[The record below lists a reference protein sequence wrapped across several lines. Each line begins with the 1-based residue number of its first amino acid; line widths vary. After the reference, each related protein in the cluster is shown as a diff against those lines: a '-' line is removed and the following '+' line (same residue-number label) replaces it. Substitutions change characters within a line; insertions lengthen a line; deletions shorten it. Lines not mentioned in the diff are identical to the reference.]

1 MAEVV
6 IDDLRYGY
14 LKMLDMVMEHGE
26 ETSPRGQL
34 TKEVRNATIILTDPT
49 KAIPCK
55 VGRKLNMKIGAVET
69 TQLIA
74 GVSSAMQLNV
84 VSKNAFEAYMN
95 SGRLLGAY
103 GPRLYDQLPNVIRLI
118 CRDPDTRQAAALVW
132 RGDETELALLGNGDV
147 PCTVALSWNVREG
160 KLNASTVMRSNDVFL
175 GVAYDFWMFTR
186 LQMTLAWA
194 LGLEVGDYRHHA
206 ISLHA
211 YERDWDK
218 VGEFEIDTEEPKLP
232 GGYTDGEVGGVLL
245 SEEDAIARWRRA
257 RDWAYSVV
265 VGTDVSGVSEDV
277 AWYTKTL
284 KDHAANGLMC
294 KQCRYFYPTDSE
306 DARHIMDDAITSCKK
321 CCPECNS
328 TPRILQ

>member
-6 IDDLRYGY
+6 INDLRSGY
-14 LKMLDMVMEHGE
+14 VDMINMVMREGE
-26 ETSPRGQL
+26 DVSPRGQR

-49 KAIPCK
+49 KAIPVK

-74 GVSSAMQLNV
+74 GVSSAMQLNL

-95 SGRLLGAY
+95 SGRLVGAY
-103 GPRLYDQLPNVIRLI
+103 GPRLYNQMENVVRMI
-118 CRDPDTRQAAALVW
+118 CRDPSTRQAAALVW
-132 RGDETELALLGNGDV
+132 RGDETDLALLGNKDV
-147 PCTVALSWNVREG
+147 PCTVALSWNVRDG
-160 KLNASTVMRSNDVFL
+160 KLNASTIMRSNDVFL

-218 VGEFEIDTEEPKLP
+218 VDEFAIDPDEPKLP
-232 GGYTDGEVGGVLL
+232 GGYTSDLSAGGGLL
-245 SEEDAIARWRRA
+245 DEETAVARWHYAREDALR
-257 RDWAYSVV
+257 VV
-265 VGTDVSGVSEDV
+265 RGQETELPGA
-277 AWYTKTL
+277 AWYADLL
-284 KDHAANGLMC
+284 KDHAATGEMC
-294 KQCRYFYPTDSE
+294 EQCRYFWPQDTD
-306 DARHIMDDAITSCKK
+306 HAIQIKQVGTCKSCN
-321 CCPECNS
+321 PNGRG
-328 TPRILQ
+328 TTNV

>member
-6 IDDLRYGY
+6 INDLRHGY
-14 LKMLDMVMEHGE
+14 LDMINMVMEHGE
-26 ETSPRGQL
+26 EVSPRGQL
-34 TKEVRNATIILTDPT
+34 TKEVRNATVILTDPT
-49 KAIPCK
+49 KAIPVA

-74 GVSSAMQLNV
+74 GVSSAMQLNL

-95 SGRLLGAY
+95 NGRLIGAY
-103 GPRLYDQLPNVIRLI
+103 GPRLYHQMENVVRMI

-132 RGDETELALLGNGDV
+132 RGDETDLALLGNKDV
-147 PCTVALSWNVREG
+147 PCTVALSWNVRHG

-218 VGEFEIDTEEPKLP
+218 VNDFSISPKEPKLP
-232 GGYTDGEVGGVLL
+232 GGYTPTDDQLVTDQVL
-245 SEEDAIARWRRA
+245 SENLAVTRWRFA
-257 RDWAYSVV
+257 REEALKVV
-265 VGTDVSGVSEDV
+265 TGDQVELSG
-277 AWYTKTL
+277 AKWYADTL
-284 KDHAANGLMC
+284 KDHAAVGLMC
-294 KQCRYFYPTDSE
+294 KQCRYFYNPDTFSYE
-306 DARHIMDDAITSCKK
+306 LIEATGFCGSCNPGK
-321 CCPECNS
+321 
-328 TPRILQ
+328 R

>member
-6 IDDLRYGY
+6 INDLRHGY
-14 LKMLDMVMEHGE
+14 LDMINMVMEHGE
-26 ETSPRGQL
+26 EVSPRGQL
-34 TKEVRNATIILTDPT
+34 TKEVRNATVILTDPY
-49 KAIPCK
+49 KAIPAK

-74 GVSSAMQLNV
+74 GVSSAMQLNL
-84 VSKNAFEAYMN
+84 VSRNAFEAYMN
-95 SGRLLGAY
+95 NGRLIGAY
-103 GPRLYDQLPNVIRLI
+103 GPRLYRQMENVVRMI

-132 RGDETELALLGNGDV
+132 RGDETDLALMGNKDV
-147 PCTVALSWNVREG
+147 PCTVALSWNVRHG

-218 VGEFEIDTEEPKLP
+218 ISEFDIDPQEPELP
-232 GGYTDGEVGGVLL
+232 VGYTPRGDKYADGKVL
-245 SEEDAIARWRRA
+245 SENIAVRRWRYA
-257 RDWAYSVV
+257 RNEALNVV
-265 VGTDVSGVSEDV
+265 LGKDVELHG
-277 AWYTKTL
+277 AQWYAKTL
-284 KDHAANGLMC
+284 KDHAAAGVMC
-294 KQCRYFYPTDSE
+294 VECRYFYGKDT
-306 DARHIMDDAITSCKK
+306 DDAKQIEMIKMCTR
-321 CCPECNS
+321 CNPYARN
-328 TPRILQ
+328 TVIER

>member
-1 MAEVV
+1 MAEVT
-6 IDDLRYGY
+6 INDLRSGY
-14 LKMLDMVMEHGE
+14 VEMINMVMEQGE
-26 ETSPRGQL
+26 EVSPRGQR

-49 KAIPCK
+49 KAIPAK

-74 GVSSAMQLNV
+74 GVSSAMQLNT

-95 SGRLLGAY
+95 HGRLVGAY
-103 GPRLYDQLPNVIRLI
+103 GPRLYPQMENVVRMI

-132 RGDETELALLGNGDV
+132 RGDETDLALLGNKDV
-147 PCTVALSWNVREG
+147 PCTVALSWNVRNG

-218 VGEFEIDTEEPKLP
+218 VDEFVIDPEEPKLP
-232 GGYTDGEVGGVLL
+232 GGYTPTDDKLVTGEIL
-245 SEEDAIARWRRA
+245 SEELAVLRWQSAREEALNVVQGRPVEMSGARWYA
-257 RDWAYSVV
+257 DLLA
-265 VGTDVSGVSEDV
+265 
-277 AWYTKTL
+277 
-284 KDHAANGLMC
+284 DHTANGIMC
-294 KQCRYFYPTDSE
+294 KQCRYFWPLGSENSQSIELHGVCATNCYPVKS
-306 DARHIMDDAITSCKK
+306 A
-321 CCPECNS
+321 
-328 TPRILQ
+328 